1 MAQRGGSKPLE
12 YDSDDNLLLTDSGQR
27 FKPVFSDI
35 CESREDLNGDLL
47 RQIEHA
53 SAEMTKE
60 QQIKLIIENVRTL
73 FEKERGKDAAKK
85 LNLRDVIT
93 TRVETADLLQLPL
106 VPPD

>member
-1 MAQRGGSKPLE
+1 MYLCFTS
-12 YDSDDNLLLTDSGQR
+12 
-27 FKPVFSDI
+27 
-35 CESREDLNGDLL
+35 SRESLTSSSTSFSLNGDLL